1 MMNDEVQ
8 QHMERTDAPIC
19 ANKIIDCFYYFDDC
33 FAVRHSEN
41 TVVGGGCEGCPRHT
55 VSVLVLHRAI

>member
-19 ANKIIDCFYYFDDC
+19 ANKIIDCFYY
-33 FAVRHSEN
+33 R
-41 TVVGGGCEGCPRHT
+41 RK
-55 VSVLVLHRAI
+55 